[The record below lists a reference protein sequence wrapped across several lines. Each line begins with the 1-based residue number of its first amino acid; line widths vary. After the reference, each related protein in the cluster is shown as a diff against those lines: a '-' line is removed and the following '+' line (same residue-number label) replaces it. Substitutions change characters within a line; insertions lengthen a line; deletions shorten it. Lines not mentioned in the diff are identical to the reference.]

1 MENYSLSDLATV
13 AGNNDFGGNFVTML
27 IVIFLLVTL
36 SGGFGYGNRNG
47 EFSQFATSA
56 SQNELLLGQKFDAL
70 GQKVNSIGDGLSSL
84 GYAQLQNM
92 NAMQTA
98 LGGAITSEGRAIQT
112 QLAECCCGIK
122 EAVHS
127 EGEATRAMMQ
137 QNKIESLQAQL
148 NTVQTQQ
155 AISNAMCG
163 VPKIN
168 PYMYGIVPNY
178 NGCSCGSSI

>member
-1 MENYSLSDLATV
+1 METAYSLSDLAAVTNE
-13 AGNNDFGGNFVTML
+13 GFGGGGSAWWIIIL
-27 IVIFLLVTL
+27 FLFAFMN
-36 SGGFGYGNRNG
+36 GGFGANTKNG
-47 EFSQFATSA
+47 EFSQFATAA

-70 GQKVNSIGDGLSSL
+70 GTKVNQIGDGISSL
-84 GYAQLQNM
+84 GYSQLQQM

-127 EGEATRAMMQ
+127 EGEATRALIQ
-137 QNKIESLQAQL
+137 QNKIETLQNQL

-155 AISNAMCG
+155 AIQNAMCG

-168 PYMYGIVPNY
+168 PYMYGIVPSY
-178 NGCSCGSSI
+178 NGCSCNAI